1 MKMQFLE
8 IYVSYFTVSPSPKS
22 VNQAPANGSLPSVP
36 VRPANTF
43 TPTPPTSERPVKTVV
58 PRRQINL
65 FSIKPVRL
73 ESQKTKVTEAAH
85 THTTAGQDRIT
96 PAKVEQQTAKPCK
109 PYEMRFSLEHRAG
122 AKARVLRIPTSGEN
136 SERYPKAKHVVNR
149 LPSSKRR
156 GELQNSSYKP
166 NLRGG
171 VRNISAPSSQEKRHV
186 RFQLDTRQT

>member
-1 MKMQFLE
+1 MQFLE
-8 IYVSYFTVSPSPKS
+8 IYESYFTVSPSPKT
-22 VNQAPANGSLPSVP
+22 VNQAPASGSLPSVP

-43 TPTPPTSERPVKTVV
+43 TPTPPTSEKPVKTVV

-65 FSIKPVRL
+65 FSIEPVRL
-73 ESQKTKVTEAAH
+73 ESQKTKVTEAAL

-96 PAKVEQQTAKPCK
+96 RAKVEQQTAKPCN
-109 PYEMRFSLEHRAG
+109 SLEHRAS
-122 AKARVLRIPTSGEN
+122 AKARVLRPPTSGEN

-156 GELQNSSYKP
+156 GKLQNSSYKP

-171 VRNISAPSSQEKRHV
+171 VRNISAPGSQEKRHV